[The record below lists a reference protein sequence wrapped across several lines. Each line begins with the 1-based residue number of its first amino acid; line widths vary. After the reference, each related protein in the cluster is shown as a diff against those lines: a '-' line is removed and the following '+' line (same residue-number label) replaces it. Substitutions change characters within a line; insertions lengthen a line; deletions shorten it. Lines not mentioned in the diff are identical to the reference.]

1 MFELLQLV
9 MRWLHIASVA
19 ALIGGILYWRMALT
33 RAASAFAPETRD
45 ELGSKAAAAFR
56 PIAFV
61 AMACLLGSGIY
72 NILSAPGHSVLYH
85 ALLGIK
91 LLLVGHVFAVTILI
105 VQPKNARRTRMLTG
119 VMISGLTVIAISAY
133 LHCCIF

>member
-1 MFELLQLV
+1 MLELLQAV

-19 ALIGGILYWRMALT
+19 TLIGGILYWRLALT
-33 RAASAFAPETRD
+33 AAASALAPETRD
-45 ELGSKAAAAFR
+45 ELASKAAGAFR

-61 AMACLLGSGIY
+61 AMACLLVSGVY
-72 NILSAPGHSVLYH
+72 NILSAPGHSVRYH
-85 ALLGIK
+85 TLLGIK

-105 VQPKNARRTRMLTG
+105 VQPKNPRRTRLLTG
-119 VMISGLTVIAISAY
+119 VMISGLTIIAISAY

>member
-1 MFELLQLV
+1 MLELLQAV

-19 ALIGGILYWRMALT
+19 TLIGGILYWRLALT
-33 RAASAFAPETRD
+33 AAASALAPETRD
-45 ELGSKAAAAFR
+45 ELASKAAGAFR

-61 AMACLLGSGIY
+61 AMACLLVSGVY
-72 NILSAPGHSVLYH
+72 NILSAPGHSVRYH
-85 ALLGIK
+85 TLLGIK

-105 VQPKNARRTRMLTG
+105 VQPKNPRRTRLLTG
-119 VMISGLTVIAISAY
+119 LMISGLTIIAISAY